1 MHPIARALC
10 FPFAA
15 GLLTAPGAWAA
26 VEDGLDFFEKKIR
39 PVLVENCYK
48 CHSAEAEKNG
58 KLEGKLR
65 LDLREGVRGRGESG
79 LVALIPGKPD
89 ESNLYRA
96 VTYLDSELV
105 MPPKSRLAK
114 SVVADFKQWIEM
126 GAPDPRRGTLA
137 KAESNEIDFEQARK
151 FWSFRKPSEPA
162 LPNVNDSAWPRE
174 DLDCF
179 ILSQLEENGLRH
191 ATPADRRTLIRRA
204 TYDLTGLP
212 PTVAEIEAFLAD
224 KSPNAFSKTV
234 ERLLAS
240 PHYGEKWGR
249 HWLDVAR
256 YADSNG
262 LDENLAYVNA
272 FRYRNYVIN
281 SFNEDKPYNRFV
293 QEQIAGDL
301 LPLSKNE
308 SDELRH
314 SQVIATGF
322 LSVGAKMLAEDDGRK
337 MEMDIIDEQLDTLG
351 RAFMG
356 MTIGCARCHDHKFD
370 PIPTR
375 DYYSLAGIFKSTHT
389 MDNHKVVAQWHEV
402 ELGSAD
408 LRAKRELVDK
418 EVKKQK
424 QTIES
429 LKSKSAKSITTQA
442 RSVAADYL
450 IGALVKLRKEAR
462 IQFTLKEL
470 EEQPKEKTEG
480 MLLIEAENFTRGNGL
495 KTFDGYGKGIG
506 VLLSSGPTQVEF
518 DLPIEKAGKYSLH
531 LRYAAADTR
540 PAKLSINNKL
550 INESVCFSTYKFSF
564 STNPIFNIPV

>member
-1 MHPIARALC
+1 MHPIAKALC

-15 GLLTAPGAWAA
+15 ALLTAPGVSAA

-79 LVALIPGKPD
+79 LVAVIPGKPD

-137 KAESNEIDFEQARK
+137 KAEVKEINFEEARK

-314 SQVIATGF
+314 SQLIATGF
-322 LSVGAKMLAEDDGRK
+322 LSVGAKMLAEDD
-337 MEMDIIDEQLDTLG
+337 L
-351 RAFMG
+351 
-356 MTIGCARCHDHKFD
+356 
-370 PIPTR
+370 R
-375 DYYSLAGIFKSTHT
+375 D
-389 MDNHKVVAQWHEV
+389 
-402 ELGSAD
+402 
-408 LRAKRELVDK
+408 
-418 EVKKQK
+418 
-424 QTIES
+424 
-429 LKSKSAKSITTQA
+429 
-442 RSVAADYL
+442 
-450 IGALVKLRKEAR
+450 
-462 IQFTLKEL
+462 
-470 EEQPKEKTEG
+470 
-480 MLLIEAENFTRGNGL
+480 
-495 KTFDGYGKGIG
+495 
-506 VLLSSGPTQVEF
+506 
-518 DLPIEKAGKYSLH
+518 
-531 LRYAAADTR
+531 
-540 PAKLSINNKL
+540 
-550 INESVCFSTYKFSF
+550 
-564 STNPIFNIPV
+564 